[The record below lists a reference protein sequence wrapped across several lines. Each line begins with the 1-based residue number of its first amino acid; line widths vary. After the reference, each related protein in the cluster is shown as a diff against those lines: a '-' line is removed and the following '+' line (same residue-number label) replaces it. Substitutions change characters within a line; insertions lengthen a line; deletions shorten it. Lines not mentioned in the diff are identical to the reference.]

1 MLLLV
6 RLCYRDLESIL
17 LHKKQGC
24 VWQLV
29 RRINDWILGVRGLRE
44 LTRQLGTC
52 WGWNVEDRCCFGIKA
67 NFILDTLDFTQTFK
81 DIFLFGILGG
91 LLDVFNQTYT

>member
-6 RLCYRDLESIL
+6 RLCYRDLESNL

-29 RRINDWILGVRGLRE
+29 RIINDWIMGVRGLRE
-44 LTRQLGTC
+44 LTRAVGNLLG
-52 WGWNVEDRCCFGIKA
+52 VECGRSV
-67 NFILDTLDFTQTFK
+67 
-81 DIFLFGILGG
+81 
-91 LLDVFNQTYT
+91 LLRNQSEFYIGHI